1 MASSMIE
8 LTKKRLFAQKRN
20 EKVKRRSVL
29 AAGIVDGYVFLQEFK
44 LRLIFIYYNI
54 LILSHRTSVLHT

>member
-29 AAGIVDGYVFLQEFK
+29 AAGIVDGYVFLQEFYINYII
-44 LRLIFIYYNI
+44 LLITKD
-54 LILSHRTSVLHT
+54 TSQSNAYC

>member
-29 AAGIVDGYVFLQEFK
+29 AAGIVDGYVFLEEFYINYII
-44 LRLIFIYYNI
+44 LLITKD
-54 LILSHRTSVLHT
+54 TSQSNAYC